1 MCVCHLCSRR
11 KTGTTELTKNMK
23 IFPHK
28 LLFFCECVSY
38 HHLFHWCTGCR
49 ECREYNFS
57 CFAKKLCV
65 CVRDKKYKIFLIIV
79 VCPFGTYW
87 LIQDWV
93 GRGDIQQSKGKSI
106 DFLTLYST
114 FFGAHHTDYSNI
126 IACLLEY
133 DTLIYIKYNIIQQ
146 TTSHHIMYNIYI
158 CTKSS
163 CWFFSVPYGL

>member
-1 MCVCHLCSRR
+1 MSVFLIIIYS
-11 KTGTTELTKNMK
+11 TGVLGVESVENTIFHVSQKN
-23 IFPHK
+23 
-28 LLFFCECVSY
+28 
-38 HHLFHWCTGCR
+38 
-49 ECREYNFS
+49 
-57 CFAKKLCV
+57 CV

-87 LIQDWV
+87 VLSEDWL

-146 TTSHHIMYNIYI
+146 TTSHHIIYI
-158 CTKSS
+158 YVPKVHVG
-163 CWFFSVPYGL
+163 FSQFLMVYNL